1 MPEQAWIVPH
11 FIKRVSNMQKLQN
24 YQDAFLSLAKK
35 GRISVTVFLI
45 NGFQMRGQVVGF
57 DSFTVVINSD
67 GKQQL
72 IFKHAIS
79 TIIPERPVP
88 LQEGTLGD

>member
-1 MPEQAWIVPH
+1 
-11 FIKRVSNMQKLQN
+11 MQKLPN
-24 YQDAFLSLAKK
+24 YQDTFLTLAKK

-45 NGFQMRGQVVGF
+45 NGFQLRGQVTGF
-57 DSFTVVINSD
+57 DSFTVVLNSD

-79 TIIPERPVP
+79 TIIPERPIP
-88 LQEGTLGD
+88 LQEGTPGD